1 MTSVRRSA
9 RRTSA
14 RHPAHLTARFVGVVA
29 GLVTVATAVCVG
41 LLAGGHVDLS
51 AQATARPH
59 GGSTV
64 ATGLAFALVVCPWL

>member
-9 RRTSA
+9 RRTRA
-14 RHPAHLTARFVGVVA
+14 HHPAHLTARFVGVVA

-51 AQATARPH
+51 AQATARPL

-64 ATGLAFALVVCPWL
+64 AAGLAFALVVCP